1 MAVLLFYLEHRCSTG
16 ADSLPTDLSR
26 TSMPMRPRKVVKPA
40 VIRDICFVKPSHGAH
55 TSPTAVNTTHVPFDP
70 RHPDDRTLNEVVK
83 STLLSNL
90 KEVQPSCGLLQLWT
104 TSTYPAAVPESSIS
118 TTDSLNE
125 DRLWNADIFWDPQVS
140 KVRNE
145 RFITDP
151 SPSQVQELMEGMTMP
166 PEMISAIE
174 ENTRKQA
181 SSTLWLALHN
191 GRITSSKFGEIYEGK
206 RTQAQLHW

>member
-83 STLLSNL
+83 STVLSSL
-90 KEVQPSCGLLQLWT
+90 KEVQPSCGLLQFWT
-104 TSTYPAAVPESSIS
+104 TSTYPAAFPESSIS
-118 TTDSLNE
+118 TKDSLNE
-125 DRLWNADIFWDPQVS
+125 DRLWNAVIFWDPQVS
-140 KVRNE
+140 K
-145 RFITDP
+145 
-151 SPSQVQELMEGMTMP
+151 
-166 PEMISAIE
+166 
-174 ENTRKQA
+174 
-181 SSTLWLALHN
+181 
-191 GRITSSKFGEIYEGK
+191 
-206 RTQAQLHW
+206 